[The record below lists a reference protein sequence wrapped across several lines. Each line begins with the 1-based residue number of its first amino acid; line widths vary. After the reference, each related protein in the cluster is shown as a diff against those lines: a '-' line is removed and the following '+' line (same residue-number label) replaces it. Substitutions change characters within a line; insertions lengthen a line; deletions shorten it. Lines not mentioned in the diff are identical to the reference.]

1 MIADNNILV
10 EVKPTIQYGL
20 AMSRSSSTRTLPFLL
35 IFSGLVAGHSA
46 WAVTYPLAK
55 ALAPQLRP
63 MGLTAKADPGGLN
76 QVKGQIIRILNAME
90 TSAQTG
96 GPDGTALI
104 SKAFE
109 FQPNVG
115 TLQRH
120 AMQRSLVQMWQQAHV
135 LGCFDSKHQ
144 FTGVI
149 TKFNDAGSQ
158 AVFEYIVP
166 LEHVPSFSRDISNVR
181 LVAPSKS
188 RANNA
193 ADAARD
199 LAYLPRFRD
208 IEREVLNAKLSIKP
222 PTNNFGQTKEEAAK
236 IFKEEMERVGI
247 ISQETPTIRLTGRLT
262 EQPMKRNGY
271 QWVYSI
277 EVVNLSQ
284 HPTEVTAQWWLLGD
298 TELKHLNYLMAEGS
312 EKLQLRSMATHK
324 SEYKTKAKNHYD
336 GRADD
341 LDGLGIKDPRRRK
354 TETKYRGAVIRI
366 MHGKE
371 KVVATWTSDPTM
383 ARCLST
389 DPESEYDLKRLPKL
403 YENKPK

>member
-1 MIADNNILV
+1 
-10 EVKPTIQYGL
+10 
-20 AMSRSSSTRTLPFLL
+20 MSRSSSPRSISFLL
-35 IFSGLVAGHSA
+35 LFGALVVCHSA

-63 MGLTAKADPGGLN
+63 IGLTAKAEPGGLN

-96 GPDGTALI
+96 GPDGSALI
-104 SKAFE
+104 GKAFE

-115 TLQRH
+115 TLQSQ
-120 AMQRSLVQMWQQAHV
+120 AMKRSLVQMWQQAHV
-135 LGCFDSKHQ
+135 LGCFDDKHQ
-144 FTGVI
+144 FTGMI
-149 TKFNDAGSQ
+149 TKFGDAGSQ

-166 LEHVPSFSRDISNVR
+166 LEHVPHFSRDISNVR

-193 ADAARD
+193 ADATRD
-199 LAYLPRFRD
+199 LAYLPQFRD
-208 IEREVLNAKLSIKP
+208 IEREILNAKLSIKP

-236 IFKEEMERVGI
+236 LFNEEMERVGI
-247 ISQETPTIRLTGRLT
+247 LNQETPNIRLTGRLT

-324 SEYKTKAKNHYD
+324 SEFKTKAKNHYD

-341 LDGLGIKDPRRRK
+341 LDGLGIKDPRRSK

-366 MHGKE
+366 QHGKE
-371 KVVATWTSDPTM
+371 QVVATWTSDPTM
-383 ARCLST
+383 ARCLGT
-389 DPESEYDLKRLPKL
+389 DPEPEYDLKRLPKL